1 MRDTVIYRDTEY
13 EEEITSGA
21 NLWLAGLMTG
31 FALLF
36 LGFFIYSMLNPET
49 LIDDAPAWLWLIML
63 VVFAPLGLMLF
74 KMGKMAVSLTSSEV
88 NIRYGFFSHSQP
100 FSNIAE
106 VKVVEKPGLR
116 YGGWGIRV
124 TWSGKKPAIVFNILS
139 APTVELALN
148 EGKYS
153 KLVFSSRRPDE
164 IAGII
169 SRKLR

>member
-1 MRDTVIYRDTEY
+1 MRDTIIYRDTEY
-13 EEEITSGA
+13 EEEIASGA
-21 NLWLAGLMTG
+21 NLWLAGLFIG
-31 FALLF
+31 FTLLF
-36 LGFFIYSMLNPET
+36 LGFFIYSVINPEI

-63 VVFAPLGLMLF
+63 VVFAPLGLMIF
-74 KMGKMAVSLTSSEV
+74 KMRKIEISLTSSEV
-88 NIRYGFFSHSQP
+88 NIRYGFFSHRQP

-106 VKVVEKPGLR
+106 VSVVEKPGLR

-124 TWSGKKPAIVFNILS
+124 TWSGKKPSIVFNILS
-139 APTVELALN
+139 APTVELTLR

-153 KLVFSSRRPDE
+153 RLVFSSHKPDE

>member
-1 MRDTVIYRDTEY
+1 MRDTIIYRDTEY
-13 EEEITSGA
+13 EEEIASGA
-21 NLWLAGLMTG
+21 NLWLAGLFIG
-31 FALLF
+31 FTLLF
-36 LGFFIYSMLNPET
+36 LGFFIYSVINPEI

-63 VVFAPLGLMLF
+63 VVFAPLGLMIF
-74 KMGKMAVSLTSSEV
+74 KMRKIEISLTSSEV
-88 NIRYGFFSHSQP
+88 NIRYGFFSHRQP

-106 VKVVEKPGLR
+106 VSVVEKPGLR

-124 TWSGKKPAIVFNILS
+124 TWSGKKPAVVFNILS
-139 APTVELALN
+139 APTVELALK

-153 KLVFSSRRPDE
+153 KLVFSSRKPDE